1 MGKSVEEL
9 QSMTEEELLKH
20 QRKGARI
27 TALIVAIL
35 ALGVFSLTL
44 YMKAKAS

>member
-1 MGKSVEEL
+1 MVNSVKEL
-9 QSMTEEELLKH
+9 KSMTDDELLKR

-27 TALIVAIL
+27 TALIVAII

-44 YMKAKAS
+44 YMKSK

>member
-9 QSMTEEELLKH
+9 KSMTEDELLKH
-20 QRKGARI
+20 QRKGARL
-27 TALIVAIL
+27 TALIIAVL

-44 YMKAKAS
+44 YMKSKN

>member
-1 MGKSVEEL
+1 MSKSAEKL
-9 QSMTEEELLKH
+9 QSMTDQELLKH

-44 YMKAKAS
+44 YMKSKS